1 MPRKGGVPENL
12 KARKKGDPPLPG
24 AGRPKK
30 IPALDVLLADLF
42 GEDEKGKSA
51 ARDVLNTLKVAAT
64 RGKMSATRLRAAE
77 VIADRVWGKPK
88 SNDTLNVRVQ
98 AVDEIL
104 SDEKTKATLSK
115 YGLNMRGAQKKDE
128 TADNT

>member
-1 MPRKGGVPENL
+1 MAGKGRIENL
-12 KARKKGDPPLPG
+12 RAFPKGVSGNPK
-24 AGRPKK
+24 GRPRK
-30 IPALDVLLADLF
+30 IPALDVLLAEEF
-42 GEDEKGKSA
+42 GDDAKGTGD
-51 ARDVLNTLKVAAT
+51 ARRLIRTLKQGALS
-64 RGKMSATRLRAAE
+64 GKLSATRLQTAE
-77 VIADRVWGKPK
+77 RLADRLWGKAK

-115 YGLNMRGAQKKDE
+115 YGLNVRGAQKKDE

>member
-1 MPRKGGVPENL
+1 MAKVGGNPQNL
-12 KARKKGDPPLPG
+12 KPFEKGHKRTPN

-64 RGKMSATRLRAAE
+64 SGKMSATRLRAAE

-115 YGLNMRGAQKKDE
+115 YGLNVRGAQKKDE